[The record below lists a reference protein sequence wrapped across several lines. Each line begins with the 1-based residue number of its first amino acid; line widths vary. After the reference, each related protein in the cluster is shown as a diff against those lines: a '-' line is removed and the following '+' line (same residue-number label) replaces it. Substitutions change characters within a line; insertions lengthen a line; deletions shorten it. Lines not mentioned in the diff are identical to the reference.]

1 MSQETRRN
9 FEQWKVEVV
18 YRLQDGCCAKC
29 GATLQ
34 NGFHRDHKDGHHT
47 NNSVDNLRLFCPKCH
62 GGEQYETLQKQK
74 KQHLEELKGIIA
86 MGQGE
91 KASGTV
97 IDKLVEAIKLA
108 LTLERQVYGADIEY
122 PPASVKIETDR
133 TVFEYGLKQYEEGVK
148 EGILKG
154 LETISNV
161 VHGGKKK

>member
-1 MSQETRRN
+1 MTQNTRKD
-9 FEQWKVEVV
+9 FEPWKIEVV

-34 NGFHRDHKDGHHT
+34 NGFHRDHKDGDHT
-47 NNSVDNLRLFCPKCH
+47 NNSVDNLRLFCSKCH

-74 KQHLEELKGIIA
+74 KVHLEELKGIVA

-108 LTLERQVYGADIEY
+108 LALERQVYGADIEY
-122 PPASVKIETDR
+122 PPAGVKIETDQ
-133 TVFEYGLKQYEEGVK
+133 TIFEFGLKQYEEGFK
-148 EGILKG
+148 KG
-154 LETISNV
+154 LDLGVEIKE
-161 VHGGKKK
+161 KKK